1 MRARDKWFQESPTIG
16 EGPMSVV
23 KVSYFSDA
31 LCIWAYIAQARID
44 AVKEKFGDS
53 VRLNYR
59 FCSVFGNT
67 ALKVTSTWRDKGE
80 YAGFNAHL
88 RNVALQ
94 FPHIEV
100 HPDIWLKTRS
110 VSLARCPDELRYAG

>member
-44 AVKEKFGDS
+44 AVKEKFGDTVRVGPS
-53 VRLNYR
+53 VL
-59 FCSVFGNT
+59 FC
-67 ALKVTSTWRDKGE
+67 
-80 YAGFNAHL
+80 L
-88 RNVALQ
+88 RQYGPQSHFNVA
-94 FPHIEV
+94 
-100 HPDIWLKTRS
+100 
-110 VSLARCPDELRYAG
+110 